1 MDDLRLLQNYIKM
14 EYQKIKNFLDTTC
27 DNVLRFV
34 TKIGSKFM
42 ISQCGHTIL
51 TSKEDLKHQR

>member
-1 MDDLRLLQNYIKM
+1 M

-42 ISQCGHTIL
+42 ISQCGLTIL
-51 TSKEDLKHQR
+51 TSNEDLKHQR

>member
-1 MDDLRLLQNYIKM
+1 MDDLGLLQNYIKN
-14 EYQKIKNFLDTTC
+14 QKIKNFLDTTC

-42 ISQCGHTIL
+42 ISQCDHTIL
-51 TSKEDLKHQR
+51 TSKEDFKYQR

>member
-42 ISQCGHTIL
+42 ISQCDHTIL
-51 TSKEDLKHQR
+51 TSKEDFKYQR